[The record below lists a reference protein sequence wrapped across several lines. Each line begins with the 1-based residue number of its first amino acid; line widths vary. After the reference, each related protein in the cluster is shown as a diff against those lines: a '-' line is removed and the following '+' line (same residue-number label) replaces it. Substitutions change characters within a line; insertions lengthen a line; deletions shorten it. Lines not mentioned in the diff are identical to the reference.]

1 MSRQLRDPF
10 DQFGPNRPLGAC
22 LSLEYSSR
30 DRHRTVVMPTL
41 IVLLIAALVVFYL
54 VSRPVAIQPTL
65 RAVPI
70 VEAEIIRAIPVDVAE
85 QSEGILGTGASRPT
99 SIATSEGR

>member
-10 DQFGPNRPLGAC
+10 GNFGPNRPLGAC

-41 IVLLIAALVVFYL
+41 IVLLMAALVVFYL
-54 VSRPVAIQPTL
+54 ISRPGPIQQPTL

-70 VEAEIIRAIPVDVAE
+70 TEAE
-85 QSEGILGTGASRPT
+85 QSEATQTTEANNPT
-99 SIATSEGR
+99 SIATSASR

>member
-10 DQFGPNRPLGAC
+10 DNFGPNRPLGAC

-30 DRHRTVVMPTL
+30 DRHRTLVMPTL
-41 IVLLIAALVVFYL
+41 IVLLMAALVVFYL
-54 VSRPVAIQPTL
+54 VSRPVATQPTL

-70 VEAEIIRAIPVDVAE
+70 TEAGQTESPQATE
-85 QSEGILGTGASRPT
+85 ASMPT
-99 SIATSEGR
+99 SVATSEGR

>member
-10 DQFGPNRPLGAC
+10 DHFGPNRPLGAC

-41 IVLLIAALVVFYL
+41 IVLLLAGLVVFYM
-54 VSRPVAIQPTL
+54 VSRPVPTQPTL

-70 VEAEIIRAIPVDVAE
+70 TEVEQTESPQVTEAKK
-85 QSEGILGTGASRPT
+85 PT